1 MHHSERNLIMR
12 KLSIISI
19 AILLA
24 LSISFTT
31 AYAQPASKATAQFR
45 DLAGVTLGA
54 GWTTVFKQLI
64 KTPTAKDLFINASFE
79 VGMTTNTAVMSK
91 KLERAIANAEAK
103 VEVRVIR
110 DYNYDQ
116 PVKPGKITYAWRKQT
131 LVAEF
136 AGLYDLWDADCVQ
149 TEIDSATE
157 AIDSITFR
165 EDSACFDAEYLQLI
179 LSTMNANSFN
189 FIDVDV
195 PQGTHSIEVQVRL
208 TYDLGAGI
216 DIFGRP
222 DLTDGILNE
231 SYEGS
236 TALIGKGSVTV
247 ESVRMIK
254 DDGADEPPVIE

>member
-1 MHHSERNLIMR
+1 MKKI
-12 KLSIISI
+12 SILI
-19 AILLA
+19 AILMSLTISLSSAYA
-24 LSISFTT
+24 LSS
-31 AYAQPASKATAQFR
+31 AKATAQFR

-110 DYNYDQ
+110 DGHDAQ
-116 PVKPGKITYAWRKQT
+116 PVQPGEITYAWRKQT

-136 AGLYDLWDADCVQ
+136 GGLYDLWDAECVQ
-149 TEIDSATE
+149 TTTDSETGAV
-157 AIDSITFR
+157 ASIVFS
-165 EDSACFDAEYLQLI
+165 EDAACFDAEYLQLI

-208 TYDLGAGI
+208 TYVLGDGV
-216 DIFGRP
+216 DIFERP
-222 DLTDGILNE
+222 DLADDILSM

-236 TALIGKGSVTV
+236 TAWIGKGSVTI

-254 DDGADEPPVIE
+254 DDGADEPPVIDID

>member
-1 MHHSERNLIMR
+1 MKRAFFYAVIFSM
-12 KLSIISI
+12 
-19 AILLA
+19 ILVIGHGLA
-24 LSISFTT
+24 F
-31 AYAQPASKATAQFR
+31 AEPASKATAQFR
-45 DLAGVTLGA
+45 DLTGVTLGA

-64 KTPTAKDLFINASFE
+64 KTPTAKDLFISASFE

-110 DYNYDQ
+110 DYNDVE
-116 PVKPGKITYAWRKQT
+116 PVAPGEITYAWRKQT

-136 AGLYDLWDADCVQ
+136 AGLYDLWDEECVQ
-149 TEIDSATE
+149 TTIDQDTG
-157 AIDSITFR
+157 AITSITFS
-165 EDSACFDAEYLQLI
+165 EDAACFDAEYLQLI

-208 TYDLGAGI
+208 TYDLGDGI
-216 DIFGRP
+216 DIFDRP
-222 DLTDGILNE
+222 DLADDINSS

-236 TALIGKGSVTV
+236 AAWIGKGSVTV